1 MCGSSLSLV
10 ALVAFKKAVFV
21 AFKKAVFVA
30 FKKAV
35 FVAFKKAGLEDLSQ
49 IIFKSW
55 RLYTKEG

>member
-10 ALVAFKKAVFV
+10 ALV